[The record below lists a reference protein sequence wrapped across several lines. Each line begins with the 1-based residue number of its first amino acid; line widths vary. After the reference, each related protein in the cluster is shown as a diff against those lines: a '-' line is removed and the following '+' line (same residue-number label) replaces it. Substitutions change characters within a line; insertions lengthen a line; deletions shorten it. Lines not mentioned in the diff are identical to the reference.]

1 MRTSKNAS
9 HTCEKSPKLAQN
21 RAPLLIWI
29 RLYRINS
36 VCVNTVRMP
45 MRQMKAI
52 VVVLDPY
59 EVLIKITTGNCV
71 FPNICNENKCSVPG
85 VRYKYESFSD
95 GSEDAGG
102 R

>member
-1 MRTSKNAS
+1 MPVIRAKKNPQTGSKQSSIINLNSFVLDKLGLCEHRS
-9 HTCEKSPKLAQN
+9 HAHETDESH
-21 RAPLLIWI
+21 R
-29 RLYRINS
+29 
-36 VCVNTVRMP
+36 
-45 MRQMKAI
+45 
-52 VVVLDPY
+52 VVLDPY